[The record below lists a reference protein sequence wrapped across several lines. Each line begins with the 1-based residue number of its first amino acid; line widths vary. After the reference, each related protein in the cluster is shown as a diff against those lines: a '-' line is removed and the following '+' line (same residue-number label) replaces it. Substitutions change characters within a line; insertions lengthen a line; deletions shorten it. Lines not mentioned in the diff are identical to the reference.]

1 MEVVILSQDD
11 CSWCDD
17 VKRTITAASM
27 RYLVS
32 MRVIDI
38 GSPEGS
44 AMGMAAGVM
53 FPPAV
58 FIDGRLL
65 GYGHLS
71 ERWLSEEIE
80 RRMQPSVSTDRRE

>member
-1 MEVVILSQDD
+1 MEVVILSQDG

-27 RYLVS
+27 RYPINV
-32 MRVIDI
+32 RVIDI
-38 GSPEGS
+38 GSAEGS
-44 AMGMAAGVM
+44 AMGLATGVM

-71 ERWLSEEIE
+71 ERWLSQEIE
-80 RRMQPSVSTDRRE
+80 RRMQTSVSADRQE